1 MLKDLPHISQA
12 EWEVMSVLW
21 DRGPLSL
28 PEIIAAVSASSS
40 WHPNTI
46 KTFVRRLVQKG
57 AVDTV
62 GPFGSYRYVA
72 RLTRAECL
80 HAENRSFLDRLYGGR
95 LKPMLMALLQHEDL
109 TPDDI
114 AELKAILERKE

>member
-1 MLKDLPHISQA
+1 MPKAPPRISQA
-12 EWEVMSVLW
+12 KWEVMRILW

-28 PEIIAAVSASSS
+28 PEIIAAVSESAS

-46 KTFVRRLVQKG
+46 KTFLHRLVQKG
-57 AVDTV
+57 AVDTF

-95 LKPMLMALLQHEDL
+95 LKPMLVALLQHEDL